1 MDEPLNYI
9 DRNYTAMIIEMM
21 RQLFT
26 DKTLILIS
34 HDAKVFSLCDT
45 MISISGGNLFPLK

>member
-1 MDEPLNYI
+1 
-9 DRNYTAMIIEMM
+9 MIIEMM
-21 RQLFT
+21 RQLFA

-34 HDAKVFSLCDT
+34 HDAKVFSLCNT